1 VNTIF
6 YPGDGP
12 DQITPSAVQ
21 RVVDVVLQRIRS
33 GEYAPGQMIVTR
45 DLMTELDLSKA
56 PVREGIHVL
65 VGEGVMEL
73 LPNRSARIRKL
84 AMKDVLD
91 FVEVWGAI
99 GGVNIRLGSEHVGD
113 PQSRRRI
120 AEALEGIQRTG
131 KNRISYDFFMA
142 VAQLHSTLADIS
154 DNGFIRTIITRAHFA
169 HFHRHVE
176 RIFPGAYWDEHLTA
190 FRRVGDMLL
199 SGDGD
204 QAETIYRSHMRWVR
218 DMLRHS
224 VRTERRSEMP

>member
-1 VNTIF
+1 MTTALQASE
-6 YPGDGP
+6 DT
-12 DQITPSAVQ
+12 DLTPSAVQ
-21 RVVDVVLQRIRS
+21 RVVDLVLQRIRS
-33 GEYAPGQMIVTR
+33 GEYAPGQMIVAR
-45 DLMTELDLSKA
+45 DLMAELDLSKA

-84 AMKDVLD
+84 SMKDVLD
-91 FVEVWGAI
+91 FVEVWGAV

-142 VAQLHSTLADIS
+142 VAHLHSTLVDIS
-154 DNGFIRTIITRAHFA
+154 DNSFIRIIITRAHFA
-169 HFHRHVE
+169 HFHRHIE
-176 RIFPGAYWDEHLTA
+176 RMFPGAYWDEHLTA
-190 FRRVGDMLL
+190 FRRIGERLL
-199 SGDGD
+199 AGDGD
-204 QAETIYRSHMRWVR
+204 EAEAIYRSHLRWVR

-224 VRTERRSEMP
+224 LQVERRSEIL